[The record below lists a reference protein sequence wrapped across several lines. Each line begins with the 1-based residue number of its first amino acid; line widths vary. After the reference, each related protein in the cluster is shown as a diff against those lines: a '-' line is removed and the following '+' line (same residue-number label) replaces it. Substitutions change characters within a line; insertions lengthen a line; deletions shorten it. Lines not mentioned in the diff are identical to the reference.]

1 MVGFI
6 SFVPTNY
13 VGLSELG
20 IISFI
25 GLIVGLITNIFFF
38 TSMIIFSK
46 TSLRS
51 ENKEKENFY
60 NKYFNLL
67 NKRKKIFFIS
77 LFFILIFTIINFD
90 RINFDSDALNLKDD
104 NLESVILAKQLIE
117 KNPTSDYIISVVLDK
132 EDFNNQEKFEKLLN
146 KKSIKSIFSYK
157 DLIGSY
163 ENDELDYFK
172 FLISSQ
178 MSDSFYSSFDELKR
192 FQNLLKKIS
201 KLNDQNLSRE
211 SNFLLK
217 LIEEKNY

>member
-1 MVGFI
+1 M
-6 SFVPTNY
+6 
-13 VGLSELG
+13 
-20 IISFI
+20 
-25 GLIVGLITNIFFF
+25 
-38 TSMIIFSK
+38 
-46 TSLRS
+46 
-51 ENKEKENFY
+51 
-60 NKYFNLL
+60 
-67 NKRKKIFFIS
+67 
-77 LFFILIFTIINFD
+77 
-90 RINFDSDALNLKDD
+90 
-104 NLESVILAKQLIE
+104 
-117 KNPTSDYIISVVLDK
+117 DK

-217 LIEEKNY
+217 LIEEKNFTEEDFKQLQNKYFSEFDKLTAILKSLGEKNDTLIENLPFFTKKDIYQKAVSIELKFFLLMM

>member
-1 MVGFI
+1 M
-6 SFVPTNY
+6 
-13 VGLSELG
+13 
-20 IISFI
+20 
-25 GLIVGLITNIFFF
+25 
-38 TSMIIFSK
+38 
-46 TSLRS
+46 
-51 ENKEKENFY
+51 
-60 NKYFNLL
+60 L
-67 NKRKKIFFIS
+67 NKRKKYFFIS

-217 LIEEKNY
+217 LIEEKKIY

>member
-1 MVGFI
+1 M
-6 SFVPTNY
+6 
-13 VGLSELG
+13 
-20 IISFI
+20 
-25 GLIVGLITNIFFF
+25 
-38 TSMIIFSK
+38 
-46 TSLRS
+46 
-51 ENKEKENFY
+51 
-60 NKYFNLL
+60 
-67 NKRKKIFFIS
+67 
-77 LFFILIFTIINFD
+77 FFILIFTIINFD

-178 MSDSFYSSFDELKR
+178 MSDSFYSSFDELKD
-192 FQNLLKKIS
+192 FKI
-201 KLNDQNLSRE
+201 
-211 SNFLLK
+211 
-217 LIEEKNY
+217 Y